1 MAIGIKFPFQE
12 SFDGGVFRYTRTTPE
27 AVRTNLIAL
36 LTMKRKQRPMHNNL
50 YSPLWDYVFEPWDEI
65 SADRLKTALFEKI
78 ATFLPEVSTDDIIF
92 SFDETT
98 NVLTTK
104 IVYSIVELAG
114 ATDFVEID
122 VVIQNEL

>member
-27 AVRTNLIAL
+27 KVRTNLIAL
-36 LTMKRKQRPMHNNL
+36 LTSKRRQRPMRNSL
-50 YSPLWDYVFEPWDEI
+50 YSPLWDFIFEPWDEI
-65 SADRLKTALFEKI
+65 SSDKLKTALLDKI
-78 ATFLPEVSTDDIIF
+78 ATFIPEITTQDILF

-98 NVLTTK
+98 SILTTK
-104 IVYSIVELAG
+104 IIYSIVELAG

-122 VVIQNEL
+122 VQIQNEL

>member
-1 MAIGIKFPFQE
+1 MAIGLKFPFEE

-27 AVRTNLIAL
+27 KIRTNLIAL
-36 LTMKRKQRPMHNNL
+36 LTLKKRQRPMHNNL

-65 SADRLKTALFEKI
+65 SADRLKTELIDKI
-78 ATFLPEVSTDDIIF
+78 TTFMSEVTVEDVIF
-92 SFDETT
+92 TFDEQT

-114 ATDFVEID
+114 ATDYVEID
-122 VVIQNEL
+122 VAIQTPD

>member
-27 AVRTNLIAL
+27 KVRTNLIAL
-36 LTMKRKQRPMHNNL
+36 LTSKRRQRPMHNNL
-50 YSPLWDYVFEPWDEI
+50 YSPLWDFIFEPWDEI
-65 SADRLKTALFEKI
+65 SADRLKTELLNKI
-78 ATFLPEVSTDDIIF
+78 ADFLPEINTEDVLF
-92 SFDETT
+92 NFDEFT

-122 VVIQNEL
+122 VVIHNEA

>member
-1 MAIGIKFPFQE
+1 MAIGLKFPFEE

-27 AVRTNLIAL
+27 KIRTNLIAL
-36 LTMKRKQRPMHNNL
+36 LTLKKRQRPMHNNL

-65 SADRLKTALFEKI
+65 SADRLKTELIDKI
-78 ATFLPEVSTDDIIF
+78 STFMSEVTVEDVIF
-92 SFDETT
+92 AFDEQT

-114 ATDFVEID
+114 ATDYVEID
-122 VVIQNEL
+122 VAIQTPD